1 MNQESSKESTK
12 KRLSSEDRQSE
23 IIRVAVEL
31 AADKGVDSVTT
42 QDMAEAMNLTQGA
55 IFRHFATK
63 DDIWIAVMQWIRDKL
78 MKVLDKAAADASD
91 PLHAIECMFFAHI
104 TFISKHPA
112 IPRLLFSELLH
123 KKSSKLRQL
132 IQGIISG
139 YESKIAGLLEAA
151 KAQGLVDDG
160 LDSQSAA
167 VLYIGMIQGL
177 VMQTSIFGGQRS
189 LQQEAKK
196 TFPIFLHGVKTRNS
210 SS

>member
-1 MNQESSKESTK
+1 LNQETVK
-12 KRLSSEDRQSE
+12 KRMSSEERQGE

-42 QDMAEAMNLTQGA
+42 QDMADAMNLTQGA

-63 DDIWIAVMQWIRDKL
+63 DDIWFAVIVWVRERL

-91 PLHAIECMFFAHI
+91 PLNAIERMFFAHI
-104 TFISKHPA
+104 AFISKHPA

-123 KKSSKLRQL
+123 KKNGKLRQL
-132 IQGIISG
+132 IEGIISG
-139 YESKIAGLLEAA
+139 YEAKVAGLLDAA
-151 KAQGLVDDG
+151 KSQSLVPDD

-177 VMQTSIFGGQRS
+177 VMQSSIFGGKRA
-189 LQQEAKK
+189 LQQQAEK
-196 TFPIFLHGVKTRNS
+196 TFPIFLLGIKTRS
-210 SS
+210 